1 VNNPE
6 KPGLRYAV
14 QVTKIN
20 ENIALARRDDHEL
33 QVSIKK
39 GDNSQGFNAVETL
52 LAALGTCVLTNI
64 NDFSKKLRL
73 KINTAKVKLVAVRSN
88 DPPKVESIQ
97 YQLIIQSDEDRNKL
111 EELFHLS
118 QKWGTVTN
126 TLIET
131 VDISGTLVINVLEAE
146 IDENSDLNDA
156 F

>member
-1 VNNPE
+1 MNNPE